1 MSAVLITLAAIRA
14 QHPCR
19 DRWSV
24 LLRGLAARGYTA
36 DDPRPFPLEWVL
48 DICGLDD
55 TLWAFRAV
63 VIAEGAPEWRRLL
76 AADYAEHVLPI
87 YEAQY
92 PDDPRPRHAIETARQ
107 YALGR
112 VTAQEMAAAGGAR
125 AAVWAA
131 SDAWAAELSWQEDRL
146 RAYCRGHLPAPVLN
160 LLAKQPP

>member
-1 MSAVLITLAAIRA
+1 MS
-14 QHPCR
+14 
-19 DRWSV
+19 
-24 LLRGLAARGYTA
+24 
-36 DDPRPFPLEWVL
+36 
-48 DICGLDD
+48 
-55 TLWAFRAV
+55 AV